1 MSNGTS
7 SWNRSHESVK
17 SEAGRAKKAPSAIR
31 GIVAGL
37 VVVAIAAVVYFVF
50 FTGSE
55 KPQKEVAKKQS
66 TKIKEVAPAA
76 APKAEPV
83 AVANEIAT
91 QDKSTGHADAS
102 NKKADTNIVW
112 LSKRR
117 YLTHL
122 PNGKSVVV
130 YVDDPDAPKKKPTFE
145 NGLNN
150 FMVNYIRP
158 GQVVPETPIRYTDK
172 DVMDA
177 LMEPIKIA
185 DEDSDDVKFEKES
198 VSMLREQLR
207 DYIKNGKT
215 AAEFLRDLQ
224 NRQNA
229 EAQHVRDARDM
240 IFEALANDT
249 PEHAREL
256 YNALNKH
263 MEEKGLPKVPL
274 AKKFLKQMEVTK

>member
-1 MSNGTS
+1 MGWNGSGQKGTAPAQPK
-7 SWNRSHESVK
+7 VTT
-17 SEAGRAKKAPSAIR
+17 KKPSPIR
-31 GIVAGL
+31 GLIAGGA
-37 VVVAIAAVVYFVF
+37 VVVLAAVAYFAF
-50 FTGSE
+50 FSGGE
-55 KPQKEVAKKQS
+55 KPQDEKRERAS
-66 TKIKEVAPAA
+66 SRIKEVKPAA

-83 AVANEIAT
+83 AVTNEIAT
-91 QDKSTGHADAS
+91 QDKSRDQADA
-102 NKKADTNIVW
+102 KKADTNIVW

-158 GQVVPETPIRYTDK
+158 GQVVPETPIGYTDK

-198 VSMLREQLR
+198 VAMLRE
-207 DYIKNGKT
+207 
-215 AAEFLRDLQ
+215 
-224 NRQNA
+224 
-229 EAQHVRDARDM
+229 
-240 IFEALANDT
+240 
-249 PEHAREL
+249 
-256 YNALNKH
+256 
-263 MEEKGLPKVPL
+263 
-274 AKKFLKQMEVTK
+274 